1 MERSDIGL
9 LLINQHVADDI
20 RPVIAAATAPTD
32 SGPAPV
38 TVLEIPSK
46 DAPYDPSRDPIMARV
61 AQLVG
66 KPLDGGQA
74 SS

>member
-1 MERSDIGL
+1 MERGDIGL

-20 RPVIAAATAPTD
+20 RPVIASATAPSD
-32 SGPAPV
+32 SGASPV

-66 KPLDGGQA
+66 QPMQGGDA
-74 SS
+74 ST